1 MGVASLI
8 LGIISLIVGFVPLC
22 GIIALIPAIIGLIL
36 GIIDIISKNKTKEKK
51 NQSIAGIILS
61 AISIVFIIF
70 WAIIVSGMDME
81 TNSNFTNEYLE
92 NKQIEEQQKQDEE
105 LIRQKEEQ
113 KRIEEQQ
120 EQEKIQQEQ
129 QEKQRQEQEKQNI
142 ENYKASCINYNY
154 KEIARNP
161 NNYNGKRMKFTGEV
175 IQVSEGWFNSVILRI
190 NVTKG
195 EYGFYEDTIYCTYI
209 YSENESKIL
218 KDDIVTIYGECKGE
232 ETYTSIL
239 GQNITIPK
247 VEIKYIQIE
256 NN

>member
-8 LGIISLIVGFVPLC
+8 LGIISLVIGFVPLC
-22 GIIALIPAIIGLIL
+22 GIIAIIPSIIGLIL
-36 GIIDIISKNKTKEKK
+36 GIIDVIRKNKTKEKK

-61 AISIVFIIF
+61 AIAIVFIIF
-70 WAIIVSGMDME
+70 WIIIASGMDIE
-81 TNSNFTNEYLE
+81 TNSNLTNEYLE
-92 NKQIEEQQKQDEE
+92 NKQIEEQQRQEEE

-113 KRIEEQQ
+113 KRQQEEQ
-120 EQEKIQQEQ
+120 KRQQEE

-142 ENYKASCINYNY
+142 ENYKASCIKYNY

-195 EYGFYEDTIYCTYI
+195 EYGFYEDTIYCTYT

-232 ETYTSIL
+232 ETYTSIF

-256 NN
+256 NII